1 MVFILLSEY
10 QQLLDEEDGR
20 GLDSSAV
27 RKAGIYAVA
36 VDLDGVE
43 KAQQGRDS
51 QEKSAVVERC
61 EERAMAVLDC
71 WGTCHTPTSH
81 TLITNKPK
89 QSKQTTVKAMQCKS

>member
-43 KAQQGRDS
+43 KVQQGRDS
-51 QEKSAVVERC
+51 QEKGAQRQSDARRELRQRWIVGER
-61 EERAMAVLDC
+61 V
-71 WGTCHTPTSH
+71 THQPHTH
-81 TLITNKPK
+81 L
-89 QSKQTTVKAMQCKS
+89 

>member
-1 MVFILLSEY
+1 MFMVFILLSEY

-43 KAQQGRDS
+43 KVQQ
-51 QEKSAVVERC
+51 
-61 EERAMAVLDC
+61 
-71 WGTCHTPTSH
+71 W
-81 TLITNKPK
+81 
-89 QSKQTTVKAMQCKS
+89 

>member
-43 KAQQGRDS
+43 KVQQERDS
-51 QEKSAVVERC
+51 QKNAQWQSDARRELWQCWIVGER
-61 EERAMAVLDC
+61 V
-71 WGTCHTPTSH
+71 THQPHTH
-81 TLITNKPK
+81 L
-89 QSKQTTVKAMQCKS
+89 

>member
-43 KAQQGRDS
+43 KVQQGRDS
-51 QEKSAVVERC
+51 QEKERSG
-61 EERAMAVLDC
+61 RAMRGESYGSAGLLGNV
-71 WGTCHTPTSH
+71 SH
-81 TLITNKPK
+81 TNLTHTYK
-89 QSKQTTVKAMQCKS
+89 QQPQAKQTNHSKSNAV